1 MRTLLFIA
9 MMLIATPVYAQQ
21 DTVTVDL
28 AEDHV
33 DITTGFNG
41 ATLSLFGVKNGSGNV
56 AVVVTGPKHDMTVRK
71 KEKFFG
77 AWMNSTGITFDD
89 VPVYYSYATSV
100 PEGELAAE
108 ATLKANNIGLA
119 SIQPESSSW
128 FGQGL
133 RGEYRDALLRNKQ
146 AQGLYPGQP
155 NLTKT
160 LSDNF
165 FRADFYLPA
174 HAGLGVYEI
183 KTIYFRNNTVR
194 DVKTTHLRVAQI
206 GTSAQILDFAENYS
220 FIYALLCIVIALF
233 AGWISNR
240 IRYRT

>member
-1 MRTLLFIA
+1 MRALL
-9 MMLIATPVYAQQ
+9 LILMVLVAAPVYAQQ

-41 ATLSLFGVKNGSGNV
+41 ANLSLFGVKNGGGQV
-56 AVVVTGPKHDMTVRK
+56 AVIVSGPKHDMTVRK
-71 KEKFFG
+71 KEKVFG

-100 PEGELAAE
+100 PEGELAPE
-108 ATLKANNIGLA
+108 ATLRNNNIGLE
-119 SIQPESSSW
+119 SVQPTSASW

-133 RGEYRDALLRNKQ
+133 QGEYRNALVRNKQ
-146 AQGLYPGQP
+146 AQGLYPVEQ
-155 NLTKT
+155 NLIKT

-194 DVKTTHLRVAQI
+194 DVKTKHLRVAQI
-206 GTSAQILDFAENYS
+206 GTSANIINFAENH
-220 FIYALLCIVIALF
+220 
-233 AGWISNR
+233 
-240 IRYRT
+240 